1 MFLQIFHPTL
11 LVARVCQAD
20 CCDRAKS
27 CKLIWKMPLYRVQIF
42 GTVTRRPVSLPVPW
56 NFYLEQMGISKRR
69 CVSESSSITCGPSPS
84 WRLSE

>member
-56 NFYLEQMGISKRR
+56 NFYLEQMGISKFGGSPN
-69 CVSESSSITCGPSPS
+69 VMGPHILGNCRKQP
-84 WRLSE
+84 RM